1 MIALIKILTIFA
13 TDITTIGVAYAMRTY
28 KITSIETIF
37 YKFTNFTNFKQKNY
51 EVYKTTRIECIVSF
65 RT

>member
-37 YKFTNFTNFKQKNY
+37 YKFTNFTNFKQK
-51 EVYKTTRIECIVSF
+51 KL
-65 RT
+65 